1 MIGQSLPYATI
12 DNSWKMTVGVSING
26 LQQDRS
32 SVKALRECFLT
43 RLDALSTI
51 AVRIMIGQSLP
62 YATIDNSWKM
72 TVGVS
77 INGLQQDRS
86 SVKALRECFLT
97 RLDALNT
104 MDASQS

>member
-1 MIGQSLPYATI
+1 
-12 DNSWKMTVGVSING
+12 
-26 LQQDRS
+26 
-32 SVKALRECFLT
+32 
-43 RLDALSTI
+43 
-51 AVRIMIGQSLP
+51 MIGQSLP

-104 MDASQS
+104 MDASES

>member
-43 RLDALSTI
+43 RLDALSTMRH
-51 AVRIMIGQSLP
+51 VRIMIGQSLP

-97 RLDALNT
+97 RLDALST
-104 MDASQS
+104 MDA